1 MKVNNMFSKLFLLF
15 MMIIGGT
22 SVVSAQEENPV
33 KLSVDPLVFT
43 PGTET
48 IVTVSY
54 ETSVP
59 QNAFSLDFILP
70 KGLTVVGQEG
80 VDEDGEKTTVSFLRG
95 DALLA
100 GHNFLYNY
108 LEDIDTYK
116 FLVGHPKLKYMK
128 DAGTLFSFK
137 VKVSDEL
144 ADDAKISFKAV
155 CFTEE
160 APVFDQEFAIKK
172 VPMNDVA
179 FAEISD
185 SIKVGQKYLEDAT
198 AKVKEECPDVAEQ
211 FTAQFEAVSTKIAD
225 YEKAVVAKHE
235 VGELTADDIAS
246 VKKDLAAWEAEIDQI
261 VAKAVEA
268 QKNVSTGINSVL
280 NADAQAGEVYS
291 ISGMKLDKAAKGV
304 NIIVKNG
311 KAVKVVK

>member
-1 MKVNNMFSKLFLLF
+1 M
-15 MMIIGGT
+15 
-22 SVVSAQEENPV
+22 VSAQDENPI
-33 KLSVDPLVFT
+33 KLSVDPLEFT
-43 PGTET
+43 PGMET
-48 IVTVSY
+48 VVTVSY
-54 ETSVP
+54 ETSVL
-59 QNAFSLDFILP
+59 QNGFNLDMILP
-70 KGLTVVGQEG
+70 EGLTVVEQDV
-80 VDEDGEKTTVSFLRG
+80 VDEDGENTKASFLRG

-108 LEDIDTYK
+108 LKDINTYK
-116 FLVGHPKLKYMK
+116 FLVGHMGLKNLK
-128 DAGTLFSFK
+128 NSGSLFSFK

-144 ADDAKISFKAV
+144 AADAKITFKNV
-155 CFTEE
+155 TFPE
-160 APVFDQEFAIKK
+160 ADIFNAVFDIKK

-185 SIKVGQKYLEDAT
+185 SIKVGQKYLEAAT

-235 VGELTADDIAS
+235 AGELTADDIAS

-268 QKNVSTGINSVL
+268 QKNISTGINSVL

-291 ISGMKLDKAAKGV
+291 ISGMKLNKAAKGV